1 MDKRWILVI
10 AILIIGFASLYI
22 IADTSNNV
30 GNAIASVD
38 GVIVTLPPDFTNFQ
52 AKEKSVNIENK
63 YTYEKLY
70 FKSIADGDHAYEQ
83 YNNTIKDLDNDEDIE
98 ITNKTTMKV
107 DNVTAYVIYY
117 QNSSSGE
124 AKEYIKGYFYD
135 YDTTFVVTMW
145 NFNSTERGNSNLKFV
160 IENLYPDY
168 KKPDV

>member
-22 IADTSNNV
+22 IADTSNDV

-52 AKEKSVNIENK
+52 TNEKSVNIENK
-63 YTYEKLY
+63 YTHEKLY
-70 FKSIADGDHAYEQ
+70 FKSAAEGDRAFES
-83 YNNTIKDLDNDEDIE
+83 YNNTINKFNNDENIE
-98 ITNKTTMKV
+98 ITNTTTMRF
-107 DNVTAYVIYY
+107 DNVTSYVIYY

-124 AKEYIKGYFYD
+124 AKEYMRAYFYNFD
-135 YDTTFVVTMW
+135 NTFLVTMW
-145 NFNSTERGNSNLKFV
+145 NYNGTERGNANLKFV

-168 KKPDV
+168 KKPDL